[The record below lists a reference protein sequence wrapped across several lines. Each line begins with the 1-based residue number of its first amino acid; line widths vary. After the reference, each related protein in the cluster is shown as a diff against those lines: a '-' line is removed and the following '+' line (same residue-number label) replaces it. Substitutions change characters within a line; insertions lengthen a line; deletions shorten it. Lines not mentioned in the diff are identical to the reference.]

1 MSLVYLLGG
10 LIVIMLIVLMTLFI
24 KPLRRFAGYIA
35 LLAPILASGYF
46 LAQIPNVLHGKFVEF
61 KIPWMPAIDVNL
73 DFRLDGLGLMFGL
86 IISIIGVAVF
96 FYATQYLSVNIDNL
110 PRFFLYL
117 LLFMFSM
124 LGIVV
129 SNNTILMYVS
139 WELTSVS
146 SFLLISYWYSNAESQ
161 LGAIQSFI
169 ITVLGGL
176 ALLTGFIMLYIITG
190 TNTISELLTQSH
202 SISEHALFIPMM
214 IMLLIGAF
222 TKSAQ
227 FPFHIWLPKAM
238 AAPTPVSAY
247 LHSATMVKA
256 GIFLLFKFTPILG
269 LSDSYIYIVTFVGL
283 ITMIFGS
290 VTAVRQY
297 DLKGILAYST
307 ISQLGMIMSMVGL
320 GGGVAQHSSG
330 PMSETYTLILFAGLF
345 HLMNHAIFKCALF
358 MGVGIIDH
366 EAGTRDIRRLSGM
379 RKFFPK
385 MNLVMTLAA
394 LSMAGVPLLNG
405 FLSKEMFFDSLVSAI
420 ELQQFG
426 LMLTIIVVAI
436 GVIASIFTF
445 VYAVYMLKETYWGEF
460 DEKKVPKKHIH
471 EPWLFSLPAIILM
484 VMIPII
490 FFIPNFFTEHLVLPA
505 LRNVTNL
512 GSSVDAIAPH
522 VSQWHGVNLPL
533 IFSVIVIIVGLIVAL
548 KVNWKAITHQ
558 VIKYAS
564 ITNSYRNVYRGFE
577 RYSGQMIRGLMN
589 NRLNHYNIITVLI
602 FSILIAYGIFQVGL
616 PKLHQIEVSEFGPL
630 EVILGIMIS
639 VVGIALVFIRQRL
652 TMVILNGIIGYSV
665 ALFFL
670 LMRAPDLALTQL
682 VVETITTILF
692 IVSFSRLPN
701 IARTTANMKKEAIK
715 IIVSFIMAGAVV
727 TLIFIAQQGDG
738 LESIS
743 KYYTNAYELTG
754 GKNIVNAI
762 LGDFRAL
769 DTMFEGIVLIIAG
782 LGIYTLLHYKDRRGQ
797 DERK

>member
-10 LIVIMLIVLMTLFI
+10 LIVIMLVVLMTLFI
-24 KPLRRFAGYIA
+24 KPLRRFAGYVV

-96 FYATQYLSVNIDNL
+96 FYATQYLSVNRDNL

-129 SNNTILMYVS
+129 SNNTILMYVF

-283 ITMIFGS
+283 TTMIFGS
-290 VTAVRQY
+290 VTALRQY

-320 GGGVAQHSSG
+320 GGGIAQHSSG
-330 PMSETYTLILFAGLF
+330 PMAETYTLILFAGLF

-426 LMLTIIVVAI
+426 LTLTIIVVAI

-533 IFSVIVIIVGLIVAL
+533 IFSVIVIIVGLILAL

-701 IARTTANMKKEAIK
+701 IARTTANMKKETIK